1 MQQALFPTGSSTD
14 TLPLP
19 LPPDTTSDQLLGSN
33 DLQRLGDRLRVTYGP
48 VETPLPARLAE
59 LVERLARR
67 EQGRD

>member
-1 MQQALFPTGSSTD
+1 MQQALFPTDASTAA
-14 TLPLP
+14 LPLP
-19 LPPDTTSDQLLGSN
+19 FDTPSDQMLGSN
-33 DLQRLGDRLRVTYGP
+33 ELQRLGDRLRVTYGS